1 MKKILQ
7 RTGEILS
14 VGFIIVVMMLGKFPM
29 ENTACDDDDDDR
41 VDSSDMLKIHKGGKN
56 TYLGFA
62 WQYIQTFI
70 K

>member
-29 ENTACDDDDDDR
+29 ENTSYDDDDDD
-41 VDSSDMLKIHKGGKN
+41 D
-56 TYLGFA
+56 
-62 WQYIQTFI
+62 
-70 K
+70 